1 MCGRELAEKRLLE
14 HEILEHHRSTPALR
28 EVLNA
33 KGPAEAKELLDNYI
47 KGAPDHHTAAHLAVL
62 YVLYVRLS
70 NSDSEDRDVGDN
82 KITLVESQTPLALYS
97 FYSLQNFCSILQ
109 EKNVFL
115 IYL

>member
-47 KGAPDHHTAAHLAVL
+47 KAAPDHHTAAHLAVL

-70 NSDSEDRDVGDN
+70 NSDSEDRDY
-82 KITLVESQTPLALYS
+82 LVESQTPLALYS

-109 EKNVFL
+109 EKSVFL

>member
-33 KGPAEAKELLDNYI
+33 RGPAETKELLDNYI

-62 YVLYVRLS
+62 YVFYVRLS
-70 NSDSEDRDVGDN
+70 NSDSEDRGVGDN
-82 KITLVESQTPLALYS
+82 KIKLVESQTPLALYS

-109 EKNVFL
+109 EKSVFL